1 MRNSDIHNP
10 ATGALLRSNWIFAA
24 IVLLLVSG
32 CSSFSLP
39 SFFGPSEPPPNANAE
54 MLYKEG
60 LDYFARK
67 KYVNAIDRFQ
77 RVKADYPFAQ
87 EVLMAELKLGE
98 AYYLNEQYPEAIE
111 ALKEFVAVHASSE
124 HVPYALYTVG
134 MAHFDQY
141 TGSDREQK
149 LTEVARAYF
158 ERVAKDFP
166 KSPYAPQ
173 AREKLAKCLEYLAE
187 HEFIVASFYINE
199 KKYPAAQDRL
209 EDILRKYKETS
220 VAPKALYQLAESYR
234 LEKNNVKAG
243 LAYEAL
249 LHYYPSDPLAKTAQ
263 SQLSQL
269 AKEKQDPLAALL
281 KRERRPLPAAPGLTA
296 SAPAQ
301 AGAAPAAEA
310 KKPKDLNLVAKTEVV
325 NEDPASQQSFF
336 SRLNPFSSS
345 PPPPEKAEAKK
356 KDEAKPQPAVK
367 KADAEQSEGFFASL
381 WRGINPFSSKAEAKP
396 GATTANPQIV
406 GDIDQSLK
414 ARGAAQG
421 ARPSAPKT
429 ELPAVPEPAPPPDTQ
444 AVLGSVD
451 ATLGKK
457 GVSTANLPPPPETS
471 SALKTTEAERAAA
484 RSRPA
489 STPAPDSGFVSK
501 LDEALKQRGIDPS
514 KIEAA
519 GAQKPP
525 PTGAR
530 PLVARPKPEPQIQL
544 EPRLG
549 TERKGPLLG
558 AQEFQPQ
565 EKPAPLKEAD
575 LAPGLPAG
583 VPAQA
588 GAEAAPPAPPA
599 EPEQPRS
606 LPQAVVKGPPQ
617 PPKEKP
623 ATDPNTAAK
632 PKDGEELEEKGVL
645 DQLKEDAGRIG
656 DILNPFKW

>member
-1 MRNSDIHNP
+1 MIAPTKGASMRNSRIHSN
-10 ATGALLRSNWIFAA
+10 ATGALLRNWAA
-24 IVLLLVSG
+24 AVALLLVVSG
-32 CSSFSLP
+32 CSSLP

-60 LDYFARK
+60 LDYLARK
-67 KYVNAIDRFQ
+67 RYVNAIDRFQ

-111 ALKEFVAVHASSE
+111 ALKEFVAAHASSE
-124 HVPYALYTVG
+124 HVSYALYTVG
-134 MAHFDQY
+134 MAHFNQY
-141 TGSDREQK
+141 TGSDRDQK
-149 LTEVARAYF
+149 LTELARGYFEKVAR
-158 ERVAKDFP
+158 DFP

-173 AREKLAKCLEYLAE
+173 AREKLAKSLEYLAE

-220 VAPKALYQLAESYR
+220 VAPKALYNLGESYR
-234 LEKNNVKAG
+234 LDKNNVKAG

-249 LHYYPSDPLAKTAQ
+249 LHYYPSHPLAKTAQ

-281 KRERRPLPAAPGLTA
+281 TRQRRSGPAVAAGSGQPAAPGA
-296 SAPAQ
+296 EAPA
-301 AGAAPAAEA
+301 EA
-310 KKPKDLNLVAKTEVV
+310 SKPKDLNLVAKTEVV
-325 NEDPASQQSFF
+325 NEDPGAQRSFL

-356 KDEAKPQPAVK
+356 EEAKPQPAAK
-367 KADAEQSEGFFASL
+367 KAEPEKSGGFFSSL

-396 GATTANPQIV
+396 TATGDPQIV

-414 ARGAAQG
+414 TRGTAQG
-421 ARPSAPKT
+421 AKPSAPKT
-429 ELPAVPEPAPPPDTQ
+429 ELPAVPEAAPPPDAQ
-444 AVLGSVD
+444 AILGSLD

-457 GVSTANLPPPPETS
+457 GVSVANLPLPPETS
-471 SALKTTEAERAAA
+471 SALKTTDAERAAE

-489 STPAPDSGFVSK
+489 SGPAPDSGFVSK

-514 KIEAA
+514 KIEAVR
-519 GAQKPP
+519 AQKPP
-525 PTGAR
+525 TTGAP

-565 EKPAPLKEAD
+565 ERPAPLKEAD
-575 LAPGLPAG
+575 LAPG
-583 VPAQA
+583 
-588 GAEAAPPAPPA
+588 AEAASPAPPA
-599 EPEQPRS
+599 EPEQPQS
-606 LPQAVVKGPPQ
+606 LPQAVVTGPPQ

-623 ATDPNTAAK
+623 AETKSAAK
-632 PKDGEELEEKGVL
+632 AGAEPEEKGVL

-656 DILNPFKW
+656 NILNPFKW

>member
-1 MRNSDIHNP
+1 MKNSLIRNT
-10 ATGALLRSNWIFAA
+10 AARALLRNWAA
-24 IVLLLVSG
+24 SLALLLVSG

-60 LDYFARK
+60 LDYLARK

-77 RVKADYPFAQ
+77 RVKADYPFAP
-87 EVLMAELKLGE
+87 EVVMAELKLGE
-98 AYYLNEQYPEAIE
+98 TYYLNEQYPEAIE
-111 ALKEFVAVHASSE
+111 ALKEFMAAHVSSE
-124 HVPYALYTVG
+124 HIPYAMYTAG

-141 TGSDREQK
+141 TGSDRDQK
-149 LTEVARAYF
+149 VTEVARTYF

-187 HEFIVASFYINE
+187 HEFIVASFYIGE
-199 KKYPAAQDRL
+199 KKYPAAEDRL

-220 VAPKALYQLAESYR
+220 VAPKALYQLAEAYR

-249 LHYYPSDPLAKTAQ
+249 LHYYPSHPLAKTAQ

-281 KRERRPLPAAPGLTA
+281 KRERRPLPAAPGLPA
-296 SAPAQ
+296 GAPVQAGGEAPA
-301 AGAAPAAEA
+301 EA
-310 KKPKDLNLVAKTEVV
+310 SKPKDLNLVAKTEVV
-325 NEDPASQQSFF
+325 NEDPGAQRSLL

-345 PPPPEKAEAKK
+345 PPPPGKAEAKK
-356 KDEAKPQPAVK
+356 EEAKPEPAAAK
-367 KADAEQSEGFFASL
+367 SEPPKSEGFFASL

-396 GATTANPQIV
+396 GATTARDPRIV

-414 ARGAAQG
+414 ASGSAQG
-421 ARPSAPKT
+421 AKPSAPKT
-429 ELPAVPEPAPPPDTQ
+429 DLPAVPEPAAPPPDAQ

-457 GVSTANLPPPPETS
+457 GMSTADLPPPPEIS
-471 SALKTTEAERAAA
+471 PALKTTDAERAAERA
-484 RSRPA
+484 RPVSG
-489 STPAPDSGFVSK
+489 PAPDSGFVSK
-501 LDEALKQRGIDPS
+501 LDEALKQRGVDPS
-514 KIEAA
+514 KIDAMR
-519 GAQKPP
+519 AQKPP
-525 PTGAR
+525 PTGAP

-549 TERKGPLLG
+549 AEKKGLLLG

-565 EKPAPLKEAD
+565 EKSAPLKEAD
-575 LAPGLPAG
+575 LAPG
-583 VPAQA
+583 
-588 GAEAAPPAPPA
+588 AEAAAPAPPPQ
-599 EPEQPRS
+599 PEQAQS
-606 LPQAVVKGPPQ
+606 LPQAVVKGPPP

-623 ATDPNTAAK
+623 GTETKSAAK
-632 PKDGEELEEKGVL
+632 AGEEPEEKGIL

-656 DILNPFKW
+656 NILNPFKW